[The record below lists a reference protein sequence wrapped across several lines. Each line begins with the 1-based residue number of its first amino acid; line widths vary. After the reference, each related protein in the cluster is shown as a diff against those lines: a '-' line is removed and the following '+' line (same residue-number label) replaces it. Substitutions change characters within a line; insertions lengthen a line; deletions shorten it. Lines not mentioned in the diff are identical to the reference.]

1 MINPLLKNQRTGF
14 HEDIFNRS
22 SHYLKLINS
31 KSKIDNNWAKGSL
44 KVPNRNTCQ
53 RSQELIQAE
62 DNLRLMKK
70 IIDIERRPV
79 HYQT

>member
-1 MINPLLKNQRTGF
+1 MINPHIKNQRTGF

-31 KSKIDNNWAKGSL
+31 KSKIDNNWARGSL
-44 KVPNRNTCQ
+44 KASYRNTCQ
-53 RSQELIQAE
+53 RSQELTRAE
-62 DNLRLMKK
+62 DNLRLMRK

-79 HYQT
+79 RY